1 MIYIKN
7 SREIEAM
14 YLSGQIVAKM
24 HKELRD
30 FIKPGI
36 TTGEIDKF
44 CEKFI
49 RSQGAIPAQ
58 IGYQGY
64 PFATCT
70 SVNDVIC
77 HGFPS
82 KQVLRDGDLITV
94 DTVVEYNGFMGD
106 SAWSYKVGEVSEE
119 VNKLMDITKECL
131 YLGIKK
137 AVIGNRLGDIGHVIQ
152 EHAEKNG
159 FSVVREFTGH
169 GIGRDMHEDPMVL
182 HYGQSGRGQRL
193 QEGMVITIEPM
204 INTGDWK
211 SKIDGDGWTARTKDG
226 SLSCQYE
233 HTLAITKDG
242 PRVLTIQDG
251 ETIDI

>member
-1 MIYIKN
+1 
-7 SREIEAM
+7 M
-14 YLSGQIVAKM
+14 YKSGQIVAQM
-24 HKELRD
+24 HKELRG
-30 FIKPGI
+30 FIKPGV

-49 RSQGAIPAQ
+49 RSQGGIPAQ

-64 PFATCT
+64 PYATCT

-82 KQVLRDGDLITV
+82 GEVLKEGDLITV
-94 DTVVEYNGFMGD
+94 DTVVEYEGFMGD
-106 SAWSYKVGEVSEE
+106 SAWSYKVGQVSDE

-131 YLGIKK
+131 YLGIKE

-152 EHAEKNG
+152 QHAESNG

-169 GIGRDMHEDPMVL
+169 GIGRSMHEDPMVL
-182 HYGQSGRGQRL
+182 HYGQSGRGLRL

-204 INTGDWK
+204 INTGDWR
-211 SKIDGDGWTARTKDG
+211 SKIDDDGWTARTKDG

-233 HTLAITKDG
+233 HTFAITKDG

-251 ETIDI
+251 ETI

>member
-1 MIYIKN
+1 
-7 SREIEAM
+7 M
-14 YLSGQIVAKM
+14 YKSGQIVAHM

-36 TTGEIDKF
+36 TTREIDKF

-49 RSQGAIPAQ
+49 RSQGGIPAQ

-64 PFATCT
+64 PYATCT

-82 KQVLRDGDLITV
+82 DQVLNEGDLITV
-94 DTVVEYNGFMGD
+94 DTVVEYEGFMGD
-106 SAWSYKVGEVSEE
+106 SAWSYKVGEVSSD

-131 YLGIKK
+131 YLGIKE
-137 AVIGNRLGDIGHVIQ
+137 AFIGNRLGDIGHVIQ
-152 EHAEKNG
+152 QHAEKNG

-169 GIGRDMHEDPMVL
+169 GIGRSMHEDPMVL

-204 INTGDWK
+204 INTGDWR
-211 SKIDGDGWTARTKDG
+211 SKIDEDGWTARTKDG

-251 ETIDI
+251 ETI

>member
-1 MIYIKN
+1 
-7 SREIEAM
+7 M
-14 YLSGQIVAKM
+14 YKSGQIVAQM

-49 RSQGAIPAQ
+49 RSQGGIPAQ

-64 PFATCT
+64 PYATCT

-82 KQVLRDGDLITV
+82 DQVLKEGDLITV
-94 DTVVEYNGFMGD
+94 DTVVEYEGFMGD
-106 SAWSYKVGEVSEE
+106 SAWSYKVGEVSDK

-131 YLGIKK
+131 YLGIKE

-152 EHAEKNG
+152 QHAEKNG

-169 GIGRDMHEDPMVL
+169 GIGRSMHEDPMVL

-204 INTGDWK
+204 INTGDWR
-211 SKIDGDGWTARTKDG
+211 SKIDEDGWTARTKDG

-251 ETIDI
+251 ETI

>member
-1 MIYIKN
+1 
-7 SREIEAM
+7 M
-14 YLSGQIVAKM
+14 YKSGQIVAQM

-49 RSQGAIPAQ
+49 RSQGGIPAQ

-64 PFATCT
+64 PYATCT

-82 KQVLRDGDLITV
+82 DQVLKEGDLITV
-94 DTVVEYNGFMGD
+94 DTVVEYEGFMGD
-106 SAWSYKVGEVSEE
+106 SAWSYKVGEVSSD

-131 YLGIKK
+131 YLGIKE

-152 EHAEKNG
+152 QHAEANG
-159 FSVVREFTGH
+159 LSVVREFTGH
-169 GIGRDMHEDPMVL
+169 GIGRSMHEDPMVL

-204 INTGDWK
+204 INTGDWR
-211 SKIDGDGWTARTKDG
+211 SKIDEDGWTARTKDG

-242 PRVLTIQDG
+242 PKVLTIQDG
-251 ETIDI
+251 ETI

>member
-1 MIYIKN
+1 
-7 SREIEAM
+7 M
-14 YLSGQIVAKM
+14 YKSGQIVAQM

-30 FIKPGI
+30 FIKPGV

-49 RSQGAIPAQ
+49 RSQGGIPAQ

-64 PFATCT
+64 PYATCT

-82 KQVLRDGDLITV
+82 DQVLKEGDLITV
-94 DTVVEYNGFMGD
+94 DTVVEYEGFMGD
-106 SAWSYKVGEVSEE
+106 SAWSYKVGEVSDQ

-131 YLGIKK
+131 YLGIKE

-152 EHAEKNG
+152 KHAEANG

-169 GIGRDMHEDPMVL
+169 GIGRSMHEDPMVL
-182 HYGQSGRGQRL
+182 HYGQSGRGLRL

-204 INTGDWK
+204 INTGDWR
-211 SKIDGDGWTARTKDG
+211 SKIDDDGWTARTKDG

-233 HTLAITKDG
+233 HTFAITKDG

-251 ETIDI
+251 ETI

>member
-1 MIYIKN
+1 
-7 SREIEAM
+7 M
-14 YLSGQIVAKM
+14 YKSGQIVAQM

-49 RSQGAIPAQ
+49 RSQGGIPAQ

-64 PFATCT
+64 PYATCT

-82 KQVLRDGDLITV
+82 DQVLKEGDLITV
-94 DTVVEYNGFMGD
+94 DTVVEYEGFMGD
-106 SAWSYKVGEVSEE
+106 SAWSYKVGEVSSD

-131 YLGIKK
+131 YLGIKE

-152 EHAEKNG
+152 QHAEANG
-159 FSVVREFTGH
+159 LSVVREFTGH
-169 GIGRDMHEDPMVL
+169 GIGRSMHEDPMVL

-204 INTGDWK
+204 INTGDWR
-211 SKIDGDGWTARTKDG
+211 SKIDEDGWTARTKDG

-251 ETIDI
+251 EII

>member
-1 MIYIKN
+1 
-7 SREIEAM
+7 M
-14 YLSGQIVAKM
+14 YKSGQIVAQM

-49 RSQGAIPAQ
+49 RSQGGIPAQ

-64 PFATCT
+64 PYATCT

-82 KQVLRDGDLITV
+82 DQVLKDGDLITV
-94 DTVVEYNGFMGD
+94 DTVVEYEGFMGD
-106 SAWSYKVGEVSEE
+106 SAWSYKVGEVSSD

-131 YLGIKK
+131 YLGIKE

-152 EHAEKNG
+152 QHAEANG

-169 GIGRDMHEDPMVL
+169 GIGRSMHEDPMVL

-204 INTGDWK
+204 INTGDWR
-211 SKIDGDGWTARTKDG
+211 SKIDEDGWTARTKDG

-251 ETIDI
+251 ETI

>member
-1 MIYIKN
+1 
-7 SREIEAM
+7 M
-14 YLSGQIVAKM
+14 YKSGQIVAQM
-24 HKELRD
+24 HKKLRD
-30 FIKPGI
+30 FIKSGV

-49 RSQGAIPAQ
+49 RSQGGIPAQ

-64 PFATCT
+64 PYATCT

-82 KQVLRDGDLITV
+82 DQVLKEGDLITV
-94 DTVVEYNGFMGD
+94 DTVVEYEGFMGD
-106 SAWSYKVGEVSEE
+106 SAWSYKVGEVSDQ

-131 YLGIKK
+131 YLGIKE
-137 AVIGNRLGDIGHVIQ
+137 AIIGNRLGDIGHVIQ
-152 EHAEKNG
+152 KHAEANG

-169 GIGRDMHEDPMVL
+169 GIGRSMHEDPMVL
-182 HYGQSGRGQRL
+182 HYGQSGRGLRL

-204 INTGDWK
+204 INTGDWR
-211 SKIDGDGWTARTKDG
+211 SKIDDDGWTARTKDG

-251 ETIDI
+251 ETI

>member
-1 MIYIKN
+1 
-7 SREIEAM
+7 M
-14 YLSGQIVAKM
+14 YKSGQIVAQM

-49 RSQGAIPAQ
+49 RSQGGIPAQ

-64 PFATCT
+64 PYATCT

-82 KQVLRDGDLITV
+82 DQVLKEGDLITV
-94 DTVVEYNGFMGD
+94 DTVVEYEGFMGD
-106 SAWSYKVGEVSEE
+106 SAWSYKVGEVSSD

-131 YLGIKK
+131 YLGIKE
-137 AVIGNRLGDIGHVIQ
+137 AVIGNRLGDIGHAIQ
-152 EHAEKNG
+152 QHAEANG
-159 FSVVREFTGH
+159 LSVVREFTGH
-169 GIGRDMHEDPMVL
+169 GIGRSMHEDPMVL

-204 INTGDWK
+204 INTGDWR
-211 SKIDGDGWTARTKDG
+211 SKIDEDGWTARTKDG

-251 ETIDI
+251 ETI

>member
-1 MIYIKN
+1 
-7 SREIEAM
+7 M
-14 YLSGQIVAKM
+14 YKSGQIVAQM

-30 FIKPGI
+30 FIKPGV

-49 RSQGAIPAQ
+49 RSQGGIPAQ

-64 PFATCT
+64 PYATCT

-82 KQVLRDGDLITV
+82 GEVLKEGDLITV
-94 DTVVEYNGFMGD
+94 DTVVEYEGFMGD
-106 SAWSYKVGEVSEE
+106 SAWSYKVGQVSDE

-131 YLGIKK
+131 YLGIKE

-152 EHAEKNG
+152 QHAESNG

-169 GIGRDMHEDPMVL
+169 GIGRSMHEDPMVL
-182 HYGQSGRGQRL
+182 HYGQSGRGLRL

-204 INTGDWK
+204 INTGDWR
-211 SKIDGDGWTARTKDG
+211 SKIDDDGWTARTKDG

-233 HTLAITKDG
+233 HTFAITKDG

-251 ETIDI
+251 ETI

>member
-1 MIYIKN
+1 
-7 SREIEAM
+7 M
-14 YLSGQIVAKM
+14 YKSGQIVAQM
-24 HKELRD
+24 HKELRG
-30 FIKPGI
+30 FIKPGV

-49 RSQGAIPAQ
+49 RSQGGIPAQ

-64 PFATCT
+64 PYATCT

-82 KQVLRDGDLITV
+82 SQVLKEGDLITV
-94 DTVVEYNGFMGD
+94 DTVVEYEGFMGD
-106 SAWSYKVGEVSEE
+106 SAWSYKVGQVSDE

-131 YLGIKK
+131 YLGIKE

-152 EHAEKNG
+152 QHAEANG
-159 FSVVREFTGH
+159 YSVVREFTGH
-169 GIGRDMHEDPMVL
+169 GIGRSMHEDPMVL
-182 HYGQSGRGQRL
+182 HYGQSGRGLRL

-204 INTGDWK
+204 INTGDWR
-211 SKIDGDGWTARTKDG
+211 SKIDDDGWTARTKDG

-233 HTLAITKDG
+233 HTFAITKDG

-251 ETIDI
+251 ETI

>member
-1 MIYIKN
+1 
-7 SREIEAM
+7 M
-14 YLSGQIVAKM
+14 YKSGQIVAQM

-49 RSQGAIPAQ
+49 RSQGGIPAQ

-64 PFATCT
+64 PYATCT

-82 KQVLRDGDLITV
+82 DQVLKEGDLITV

-106 SAWSYKVGEVSEE
+106 SAWSYKVGEVSSD

-131 YLGIKK
+131 YLGIKE

-152 EHAEKNG
+152 QHAEANG

-169 GIGRDMHEDPMVL
+169 GIGRSMHEDPMVL

-204 INTGDWK
+204 INTGDWR
-211 SKIDGDGWTARTKDG
+211 SKIDEDGWTARTKDG

-251 ETIDI
+251 ETI

>member
-1 MIYIKN
+1 
-7 SREIEAM
+7 M
-14 YLSGQIVAKM
+14 YKSGQIVAQM
-24 HKELRD
+24 HKKLRD
-30 FIKPGI
+30 FIKPGV

-49 RSQGAIPAQ
+49 RSQGGIPAQ

-64 PFATCT
+64 PYATCT

-82 KQVLRDGDLITV
+82 DQVLKEGDLITV
-94 DTVVEYNGFMGD
+94 DTVVEYEGFMGD
-106 SAWSYKVGEVSEE
+106 SAWSYKVGEVSDQ

-131 YLGIKK
+131 YLGIKE
-137 AVIGNRLGDIGHVIQ
+137 AIIGNRLGDIGHVIQ
-152 EHAEKNG
+152 KHAEANG

-169 GIGRDMHEDPMVL
+169 GIGRSMHEDPMVL
-182 HYGQSGRGQRL
+182 HYGQSGRGLRL

-204 INTGDWK
+204 INTGDWR
-211 SKIDGDGWTARTKDG
+211 SKIDDDGWTARTKDG

-251 ETIDI
+251 ETI

>member
-1 MIYIKN
+1 
-7 SREIEAM
+7 M
-14 YLSGQIVAKM
+14 YKSGQIVAHM

-49 RSQGAIPAQ
+49 RSQGGIPAQ

-64 PFATCT
+64 PYATCT

-82 KQVLRDGDLITV
+82 DQVLKEGDLITV
-94 DTVVEYNGFMGD
+94 DTVVEYEGFMGD
-106 SAWSYKVGEVSEE
+106 SAWSYKVGEVSSD

-131 YLGIKK
+131 YLGIKE
-137 AVIGNRLGDIGHVIQ
+137 AFIGNRLGDIGHVIQ
-152 EHAEKNG
+152 QHAEKNG

-169 GIGRDMHEDPMVL
+169 GIGRSMHEDPMVL

-204 INTGDWK
+204 INTGDWR
-211 SKIDGDGWTARTKDG
+211 SKIDEDGWTARTKDG

-251 ETIDI
+251 ETI